1 MQYIITGYDEFV
13 YAICFTQGTIN
24 RLSRCPETLCCV
36 FYAEYSEL
44 YLFVGTTHGVV
55 LQKRP
60 LNRIVKRSF
69 HIKMR

>member
-1 MQYIITGYDEFV
+1 MQYIITGYDECV

-24 RLSRCPETLCCV
+24 RLPRYSETFCRV
-36 FYAEYSEL
+36 FYTEYSEL

-69 HIKMR
+69 QINMR